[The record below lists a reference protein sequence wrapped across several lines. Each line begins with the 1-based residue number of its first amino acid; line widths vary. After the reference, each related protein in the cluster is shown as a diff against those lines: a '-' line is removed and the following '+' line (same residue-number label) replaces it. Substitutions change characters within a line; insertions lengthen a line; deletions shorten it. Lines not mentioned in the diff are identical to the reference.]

1 MRLTGGWDAG
11 HTSRA
16 EVIIYIHLQQIFST
30 LIQVSE
36 AVARIDA
43 NPRLRVGRGNNP
55 DEVFVAP
62 RGAIAYNLVTN
73 WLKRKA

>member
-1 MRLTGGWDAG
+1 M
-11 HTSRA
+11 
-16 EVIIYIHLQQIFST
+16 

-55 DEVFVAP
+55 AEVFVAP
-62 RGAIAYNLVTN
+62 RGAIAHNLVTD
-73 WLKRKA
+73 WLKAKA